1 MDVSNIPFSLPPS
14 PSAVHLHP
22 STPGSNSDCYDSLFG
37 PEVSPCEP
45 SDDRAPEST
54 SQIQPPSLLYVDT
67 PGADNEPPFSD
78 SLPENQVRVDCE
90 RLDIE
95 GGVEDED
102 KDILVAFERAFAE
115 AEEWESDESS
125 TTSSSDTDDDDDD
138 DRVPTNHRAEH
149 DATSQHDD
157 NHFTNPTG
165 ELNSDSSPEP
175 SREATPELIGSR
187 HIHKVQSM
195 FPDEKTLREVKAT
208 VPPYGAFLIDCEV
221 REVPRPGSEV
231 HHPPEEP
238 DKEKLMAS
246 LGIWH
251 DHENFM
257 RCRFGLSGS
266 EFNTFVAETHRSVG
280 TGTTS
285 IIPNP
290 SSSSGSPAEMV
301 QQISY
306 TSRPCKRKLEDDSI
320 VMIGSSKRRCVVEEY
335 TTIRVTFTEVD

>member
-1 MDVSNIPFSLPPS
+1 MDRNIRSENSVTSPTLEDPPHAGALDNTDEEEDIEVAVWRAFEEIARRDRS
-14 PSAVHLHP
+14 PA
-22 STPGSNSDCYDSLFG
+22 
-37 PEVSPCEP
+37 
-45 SDDRAPEST
+45 
-54 SQIQPPSLLYVDT
+54 
-67 PGADNEPPFSD
+67 SD
-78 SLPENQVRVDCE
+78 SD
-90 RLDIE
+90 
-95 GGVEDED
+95 GSST
-102 KDILVAFERAFAE
+102 AS
-115 AEEWESDESS
+115 SDE
-125 TTSSSDTDDDDDD
+125 T
-138 DRVPTNHRAEH
+138 
-149 DATSQHDD
+149 TSQHDED
-157 NHFTNPTG
+157 HFTNPTG
-165 ELNSDSSPEP
+165 GLNLDSSPEP

-187 HIHKVQSM
+187 HILKVQSM
-195 FPDEKTLREVKAT
+195 FPNEQTLREVKAT

-221 REVPRPGSEV
+221 REVPRLCAEV
-231 HHPPEEP
+231 HDPPEEL

-285 IIPNP
+285 IVPNP